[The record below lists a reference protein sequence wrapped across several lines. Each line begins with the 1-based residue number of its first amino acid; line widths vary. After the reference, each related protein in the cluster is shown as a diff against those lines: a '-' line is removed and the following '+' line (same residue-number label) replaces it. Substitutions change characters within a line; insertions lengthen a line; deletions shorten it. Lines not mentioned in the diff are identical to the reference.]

1 MRLDMKWI
9 RILLP
14 SQDCRVLF
22 IIVVQLGKQ
31 KIKHL
36 TEKQG
41 ESINIGLHTELLS
54 IMHEKTDE
62 IEKAYPKVLEGC

>member
-1 MRLDMKWI
+1 M
-9 RILLP
+9 
-14 SQDCRVLF
+14 F